1 MSQRRRLSWA
11 EVRAAVFDCGVLSLA
26 CLLAYWLVTFVFSR
40 VYSLSRADDLVGS
53 LWAVIATVFVFRDSY
68 LRSVRAAA
76 SRMSATLV
84 SFVICLIYL
93 TFLPFYPWALAV
105 LIGVSALTVTLMGQ
119 PDGAITAGITTAVV
133 MVTAALTPHDAWQQP
148 ILRFV
153 DTIIGI
159 AVGIAAAWVGLRM
172 LRPESRLRNPL
183 PTRKAGALRARCA
196 QPGTPSARSQPLAA
210 TQRIPVGGSGE
221 PQQGDERPRALQQQE
236 PHWAPAA
243 AFAARIADPA
253 RLSSR

>member
-68 LRSVRAAA
+68 LRSVRAAV

-84 SFVICLIYL
+84 SFGICLIYL
-93 TFLPFYPWALAV
+93 TFLPFHPWALAV

-159 AVGIAAAWVGLRM
+159 AVGIAAAWVGLRV
-172 LRPESRLRNPL
+172 LRPGSTLRNP
-183 PTRKAGALRARCA
+183 AR
-196 QPGTPSARSQPLAA
+196 
-210 TQRIPVGGSGE
+210 
-221 PQQGDERPRALQQQE
+221 
-236 PHWAPAA
+236 H
-243 AFAARIADPA
+243 
-253 RLSSR
+253 